1 MGWLPLVVISLIS
14 SQKKKNMVMLKGR
27 IWPSIFLVSITTVV
41 GVAGRTLLSREEDEE
56 IERQL
61 KVLNKLALKT
71 IKVVFKA
78 TVVGVAGRKLLSRE
92 EDEEI
97 ERQLKVL
104 NKLALKTIK
113 ILQTEHGDII
123 DCVDIYKQPS
133 LDHPILKNL
142 TIQMEPGSS
151 PEEFETSRSSSIIIT
166 I

>member
-113 ILQTEHGDII
+113 TEHGDII